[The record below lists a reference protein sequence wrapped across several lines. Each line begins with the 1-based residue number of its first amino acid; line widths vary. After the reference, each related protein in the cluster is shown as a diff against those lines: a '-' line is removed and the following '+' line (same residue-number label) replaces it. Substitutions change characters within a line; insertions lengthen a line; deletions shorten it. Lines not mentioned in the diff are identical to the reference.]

1 MAICVLLPSGI
12 MKFKIDDQ
20 SSRIEV
26 DSKFD
31 NNKDTKVSSILFV
44 DKYIVA
50 ITADIGYLSIHSLK
64 TLKLLTRVL
73 VVDSSPLGISKGAD
87 SRVLVS
93 ASNKIVASIA
103 IDSLKTR

>member
-1 MAICVLLPSGI
+1 
-12 MKFKIDDQ
+12 
-20 SSRIEV
+20 
-26 DSKFD
+26 
-31 NNKDTKVSSILFV
+31 
-44 DKYIVA
+44 
-50 ITADIGYLSIHSLK
+50 
-64 TLKLLTRVL
+64 LTRVL